1 MKGERQMAELLL
13 EIAPRAKG
21 EIISISIVS
30 PGSLIR
36 RARRLAPNRCGRM
49 TWHEAVSIIAR
60 TYWPYAYE
68 VHAASK
74 ITYADSLFP
83 ISVREAA
90 HELAYRYE
98 IDKTAPK
105 SVELRG
111 DYLAGW
117 V

>member
-1 MKGERQMAELLL
+1 MAELLL

-21 EIISISIVS
+21 EIITISIVT
-30 PGSLIR
+30 PGQLIT
-36 RARRLAPNRCGRM
+36 RAKKLARNRPADRM

-68 VHAASK
+68 VHEASR

-83 ISVREAA
+83 VTVREAA

-98 IDKTAPK
+98 TEKAAPRRG
-105 SVELRG
+105 ELRG